1 MILICII
8 LFLPVASADTISEI
22 LETKYLDFAHA
33 LNYSG
38 IYDPDKTVQQSGHIR
53 GWIDIVGYDNMA
65 MIDGVYY
72 IPGAPEDYAIVK
84 HKLWDT
90 GLYWN
95 NNLDYIKITDERIFQ
110 DGDNITAEIDIH
122 LKWHHSTLKCRGIPP
137 SCRIHKKY
145 HDEYVTFR
153 YNEIAPKTFIS
164 SDYSNV
170 SVDVVIYN
178 NSVSPKTTLKVINVP
193 ENTISI
199 NYTYDNESIIH
210 HKGIATQE
218 YTDKNCP
225 YMQINS
231 TDIWEDDGNLSQF
244 NEFAIIPSMNYST
257 DNLTVTVNDPY
268 EAHIVDNVTIY
279 EVKWHGMKD
288 TFSSLLLLFVAIIG
302 IFILGVIIQL
312 RRI

>member
-1 MILICII
+1 M
-8 LFLPVASADTISEI
+8 ASADTISEI

-33 LNYSG
+33 LKYSG
-38 IYDPDKTVQQSGHIR
+38 VYEPDKNVQNHKHIT
-53 GWIDIVGYDNMA
+53 GWIDIVGYDNMT

-72 IPGAPEDYAIVK
+72 IPGATEDYVIIK

-95 NNLDYIKITDERIFQ
+95 NNLDFIKITDERTFQ

-122 LKWHHSTLKCRGIPP
+122 LKWHHSTLKCRGVPP
-137 SCRIHKKY
+137 RCWISKTY
-145 HDEYVTFR
+145 HHEYVTFTDT
-153 YNEIAPKTFIS
+153 EPTPKTFIS

-178 NSVSPKTTLKVINVP
+178 NSVSPKTSLKVLNVP

-210 HKGIATQE
+210 YKGIATQE

-231 TDIWEDDGNLSQF
+231 TDIWKGDGNLSQF
-244 NEFAIIPSMNYST
+244 NGFVIIPSMNYST
-257 DNLTVTVNDPY
+257 DNLTITVNDPY
-268 EAHIVDNVTIY
+268 EAHIVDNVTVY
-279 EVKWHGMKD
+279 EVKWHGAND

-302 IFILGVIIQL
+302 IFIIGSLIQL
-312 RRI
+312 RRLR

>member
-1 MILICII
+1 M
-8 LFLPVASADTISEI
+8 ASADTISEI
-22 LETKYLDFAHA
+22 LEKKYLDFAHA

-38 IYDPDKTVQQSGHIR
+38 VYDPDKTVQQSGHIS
-53 GWIDIVGYDNMA
+53 GWIDIVGYDNMTC
-65 MIDGVYY
+65 IDGVYY
-72 IPGAPEDYAIVK
+72 ITGAPEDHAIVK

-95 NNLDYIKITDERIFQ
+95 NNLDYIKITDERIFT
-110 DGDNITAEIDIH
+110 DGDNITAEIDIY
-122 LKWHHSTLKCRGIPP
+122 LKWHHSKKRKPPGKGI
-137 SCRIHKKY
+137 KKTYY
-145 HDEYVTFR
+145 HEYATFADT
-153 YNEIAPKTFIS
+153 ELAPRTFIS

-178 NSVSPKTTLKVINVP
+178 NTVSPKTTLKVLNIPKNI
-193 ENTISI
+193 ISI

-210 HKGIATQE
+210 HKGIATQK

-244 NEFAIIPSMNYST
+244 NGFVIIPSMNYST
-257 DNLTVTVNDPY
+257 DNLTVTVNGPY
-268 EAHIVDNVTIY
+268 KAHIVDNVTVY
-279 EVKWHGMKD
+279 EVKWHGMKN
-288 TFSSLLLLFVAIIG
+288 TFSSLLLPFVAIVG
-302 IFILGVIIQL
+302 IFIIGVVVQL

>member
-1 MILICII
+1 M
-8 LFLPVASADTISEI
+8 ASAEPLAEI
-22 LETKYLDFAHA
+22 LEMKYLDFAHA
-33 LNYSG
+33 LNYSDV
-38 IYDPDKTVQQSGHIR
+38 YDPDKTEQHSGHIR
-53 GWIDIVGYDNMA
+53 GWIDIVGYDNMT

-72 IPGAPEDYAIVK
+72 VPGAPEDYIIVR

-95 NNLDYIKITDERIFQ
+95 NNLDYIKITDERIFT
-110 DGDNITAEIDIH
+110 DGKNITAEIDIH
-122 LKWHHSTLKCRGIPP
+122 LKWHSSTLKCRGVPP
-137 SCRIHKKY
+137 RCWISKTY
-145 HDEYVTFR
+145 HHEYVTFR
-153 YNEIAPKTFIS
+153 DTELAPKTFMS

-170 SVDVVIYN
+170 SVGVVIYN
-178 NSVSPKTTLKVINVP
+178 NSVSPKISLKVLNIP
-193 ENTISI
+193 EDTISI

-231 TDIWEDDGNLSQF
+231 TDIWKGEGNLSQF
-244 NEFAIIPSMNYST
+244 NGFAIIPSMNYST
-257 DNLTVTVNDPY
+257 DNLTVTINDPY

-279 EVKWHGMKD
+279 EIKWHSMKD
-288 TFSSLLLLFVAIIG
+288 TFSSLLLPFVAIIG
-302 IFILGVIIQL
+302 IFILGVIVQL